1 MANSTTFVATQMPQL
16 RRFARV
22 LTGSQTV
29 ADSYALATLEAA
41 NAAPPF
47 NNEAEARLWLYR
59 ALLAT
64 WMRIEVREAESGL
77 IPGAKKSPFDFNLMA
92 VAPLPRAAF
101 LLQSMEEFQKEQ
113 VADILQQPL
122 RDVEYL
128 IDQAGEELARQISTD
143 VLLIEDEPFI
153 SIGHVARP
161 AKCH

>member
-1 MANSTTFVATQMPQL
+1 MTNSITFVATQMPQL

-41 NAAPPF
+41 DAAPPF
-47 NNEAEARLWLYR
+47 SNEVEARLWLYR
-59 ALLAT
+59 ALLTT
-64 WMRIEVREAESGL
+64 WMRIEVREAEPGL
-77 IPGAKKSPFDFNLMA
+77 VPGAKKAPVEFTLMA

-113 VADILQQPL
+113 VADIMQRPL

-128 IDQAGEELARQISTD
+128 IDQAGEELARQISTN
-143 VLLIEDEPFI
+143 VLLVEEEQFT
-153 SIGHVARP
+153 SVGLQTSMG
-161 AKCH
+161 